1 MNSTKVYIY
10 TLTDPETLDIMY
22 VGKTNNITV
31 RLWHHIKT
39 ATRYNAAKNRW
50 LFSLSERGLTPEL
63 NVVEIVQLSNW
74 QERERFW
81 IAEFRRMGFPLT
93 NTLAGGNGPGE
104 VSERTRQAL
113 SAAKTGVKKS
123 EKTRAAMSAAKLADP
138 KAMAWVKSLGQ
149 RPKPEEQ
156 KKKMSDAAKGVPKS
170 EAHRKALSA
179 AQTGLKRSRSAVD
192 AVKRALTGVPKGP
205 QSEAHKEALRD
216 AKAVW
221 SHRYHAAIARGATKQ
236 EARIAAKK
244 GNN

>member
-1 MNSTKVYIY
+1 MNQAKVYIY

-50 LFSLSERGLTPEL
+50 LISLSERGLTPEL
-63 NVVEIVQLSNW
+63 NVVETVQLSNW

-104 VSERTRQAL
+104 VSERARQAL
-113 SAAKTGVKKS
+113 SAAKKGVKKS

-149 RPKPEEQ
+149 RPKPEAQ

-170 EAHRKALSA
+170 KAHCLALGLSRKGRKLSKAHCEAMSKA
-179 AQTGLKRSRSAVD
+179 T
-192 AVKRALTGVPKGP
+192 KGIP
-205 QSEAHKEALRD
+205 RGPASEAHKQALRD

-221 SHRYHAAIARGATKQ
+221 SHRYHEALARGATKQ
-236 EARIAAKK
+236 EARIAANKK
-244 GNN
+244 